1 MIFFIQSNVI
11 HKEKQR
17 CDANLFVF
25 TFKTTFSEQS
35 AVAVVPLVLEDS
47 EGPEWD
53 VRRD

>member
-25 TFKTTFSEQS
+25 TFKTTFLRAEQNIGYI
-35 AVAVVPLVLEDS
+35 AVQVHVFTL
-47 EGPEWD
+47 
-53 VRRD
+53 R